1 MPQLDTATFLP
12 QVFWLLV
19 VFFIFYVLVI
29 NFILPKLSTIL
40 KVRSKKLSQGE
51 SILGEMTSEKNAL
64 GVVYDNIL
72 SKSLKE
78 SERLIQ
84 SSYSGALSWIESSS
98 KNDISDLRKI
108 NSVYLKSLGNI
119 YAKRGILRGI
129 VSSSKLEGF
138 LTRLPFLLSSMCPSG
153 EGPGRRKA
161 TK

>member
-1 MPQLDTATFLP
+1 MPQLDTATYLP
-12 QVFWLLV
+12 QVFWLIL
-19 VFFIFYVLVI
+19 VFFTFYVLVM

-51 SILGEMTSEKNAL
+51 SILGEMASENNAL

-84 SSYSGALSWIESSS
+84 ASSTGATSWIESS
-98 KNDISDLRKI
+98 NDISDLRKI
-108 NSVYLKSLGNI
+108 NSFYLKSLGNI

-129 VSSSKLEGF
+129 SRSLVTSSV
-138 LTRLPFLLSSMCPSG
+138 
-153 EGPGRRKA
+153 
-161 TK
+161 